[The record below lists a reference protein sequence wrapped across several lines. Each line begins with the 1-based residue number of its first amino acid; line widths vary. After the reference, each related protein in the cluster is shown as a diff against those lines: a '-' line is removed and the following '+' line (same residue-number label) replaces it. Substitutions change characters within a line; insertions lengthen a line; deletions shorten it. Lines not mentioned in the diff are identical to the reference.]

1 MILNCRSLYCAVAI
15 LSLQGCGVSVDSSS
29 SRLDNDFV
37 AFDIY
42 EYDAFEEEKTLI
54 SSECINLD
62 REWEDGHIDIT
73 ESGYDDLEFGWK
85 LRDEQIQFTMKSD
98 RDIYSSMNYDIDY
111 FADGGEVRQRI
122 IVDSRS
128 FWLKLSGPECLE

>member
-1 MILNCRSLYCAVAI
+1 MKFGSKSVFCTVAV
-15 LSLQGCGVSVDSSS
+15 LSLQACGVSIDSSS
-29 SRLDNDFV
+29 SRPDDDYV

-42 EYDAFEEEKTLI
+42 EYDAFEEEKNLI

-85 LRDEQIQFTMKSD
+85 LRDEQIQFVMKSAND
-98 RDIYSSMNYDIDY
+98 VYSSMNYDIDY
-111 FADGGEVRQRI
+111 FAEGGEVRQRI
-122 IVDSRS
+122 IVDARS
-128 FWLKLSGPECLE
+128 FWLKLSGPDCLE